1 MNYDYI
7 NSGGNELP
15 KDIDD
20 YKQGNL
26 LENICALCKKSHDN
40 HPLLYIP
47 HDIRRASKTGA
58 HICAVCQNEVEDMI
72 HAAHG
77 FEYSDLEN
85 IMKTSKK
92 PVTIPFSMREDEDKP
107 KSMREEDEEYKTMLK
122 KIKKDFVEKLVFP
135 IDIYK
140 HLQHLDNLSSLYAE
154 DYPDRCA
161 FCKTKYRNGSNV
173 EFVDVPVDSGKFL
186 NGGQVIICH
195 DCHSS
200 LSIDIA
206 YLYDKLETRGELRK
220 FSCSSKVHTNGKT
233 CNNTYYTNAEEGTER
248 DQCRHFKDF
257 LCPECAYNDA
267 ISAPIDNL
275 KFIAENV
282 EPSNDRERRW
292 RTMHCMC
299 GQHVDIDLCVG
310 EMSLLEHYLAHK
322 NDRQYVL
329 CDSCHDVVKEI
340 LEDTKSVLFRYH
352 ETYFVI
358 YFAENKATLIM
369 IGGSKITE
377 LKSVIV
383 GGTSH
388 ALVAS
393 ELMAYIK

>member
-58 HICAVCQNEVEDMI
+58 HICAVCQNEVEDML

-85 IMKTSKK
+85 ILKSNKK
-92 PVTIPFSMREDEDKP
+92 PITIPFSMRDAEDDYDRS
-107 KSMREEDEEYKTMLK
+107 KSMREEDEAYKAVLK
-122 KIKKDFVEKLVFP
+122 IIKKDFVEKLVFP

-140 HLQHLDNLSSLYAE
+140 HYQHLDNLSSLYAE
-154 DYPDRCA
+154 DFPDRCA
-161 FCKTKYRNGSNV
+161 FCKTKYRQVNNV

-186 NGGQVIICH
+186 NGGQVFICH

-206 YLYDKLETRGELRK
+206 YLYEKLESKDIIRK
-220 FSCSSKVHTNGKT
+220 FKCSTIK
-233 CNNTYYTNAEEGTER
+233 CNNTYYAVSEEGIER

-257 LCPECAYNDA
+257 LCPECAYNEA
-267 ISAPIDNL
+267 ISAPIDNI

-282 EPSNDRERRW
+282 EPSSDREKRW
-292 RTMHCMC
+292 RTVQCMC
-299 GQHVDIDLCVG
+299 GQDVDIDLCVG

-322 NDRQYVL
+322 NERQYVL
-329 CDSCHDVVKEI
+329 CDSCHDSVKEI

-352 ETYFVI
+352 DTYFVI

-369 IGGSKITE
+369 IAGSKVTQ
-377 LKSVIV
+377 LKSTVV

-388 ALVAS
+388 ALIAS